1 MRSRGFVIA
10 CAFAEIHDF
19 TISRFHNFTRL
30 PFSVPQKAAN
40 LLNLF
45 NHREAVCFSNVTQI
59 APITQIL
66 EPWAALGVISRIR
79 ELENLS

>member
-1 MRSRGFVIA
+1 LAQKIRAICV
-10 CAFAEIHDF
+10 
-19 TISRFHNFTRL
+19 
-30 PFSVPQKAAN
+30 PFSVPQEAAN